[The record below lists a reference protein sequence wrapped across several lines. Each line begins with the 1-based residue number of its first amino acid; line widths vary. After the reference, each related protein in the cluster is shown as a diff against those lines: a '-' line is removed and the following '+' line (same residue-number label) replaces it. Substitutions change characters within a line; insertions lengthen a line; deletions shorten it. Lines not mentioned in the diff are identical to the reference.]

1 MTPEQKLQLIRLI
14 GIAAFIIMYT
24 MIKCMDILYASC
36 FDKTPLHTSRL
47 TGDQWVQEL
56 IDGHEERFYNEMGMR
71 DIVFHQL
78 LELLEREGGL
88 HDTRYVTAREQ
99 LAIFLHYAPRGLS
112 NHALQE
118 RFQRSADTISKY
130 DLIYPIGNN

>member
-14 GIAAFIIMYT
+14 GVAAFIIMYT
-24 MIKCMDILYASC
+24 MIECMDILYASR

-71 DIVFHQL
+71 DIVFQQL

-88 HDTRYVTAREQ
+88 RDTRYVTAREQ
-99 LAIFLHYAPRGLS
+99 LAIFLHYARRGLS
-112 NHALQE
+112 NRALQE

-130 DLIYPIGNN
+130 DLIYPIGDN

>member
-24 MIKCMDILYASC
+24 MIECMDILYASC

-56 IDGHEERFYNEMGMR
+56 IDRHEERFYNKMGMR

-78 LELLEREGGL
+78 LELLKREC
-88 HDTRYVTAREQ
+88 HVRTRRVT
-99 LAIFLHYAPRGLS
+99 
-112 NHALQE
+112 
-118 RFQRSADTISKY
+118 
-130 DLIYPIGNN
+130 